1 MTEILDIILP
11 IFALIAA
18 GYVVARTPLLSPEG
32 VRGLTAF
39 VFWVAIPAL
48 VFRAGMRLFDGP
60 PLDAGVLVAF
70 YGAVLLVFP
79 LSMLAG
85 RLIFRLPLPELA
97 VFGAATAYPN
107 NVMIGIPVAVM
118 IYGDAALLPASAII
132 AMAPLVFYGS
142 TTLLI
147 EAGRSR
153 RADLV
158 GIAVSAV
165 LGVLKNP
172 IVIGILLGL
181 AFGATGAPLP
191 GAAAAVIDLAA
202 AAVPATALFC
212 LGASMAGYRIAG
224 DLAQSAFVTL
234 VKLAVMPPVVWVIG
248 SVLLGL
254 DGVTLGVAVLFG
266 ALPAAANVFLLAK
279 QHGVF
284 VQRAGSAV
292 LISTGVSLVTLA
304 VVIAHLLP
312 RSG

>member
-1 MTEILDIILP
+1 MTDILDIVLP
-11 IFALIAA
+11 IFALIGA
-18 GYVVARTPLLSPEG
+18 GYVIARTPLLSPEG

-70 YGAVLLVFP
+70 YGGVLIVFP
-79 LSMLAG
+79 VAMLAG
-85 RLIFRLPLPELA
+85 RLLFRLPLPELA
-97 VFGAATAYPN
+97 VFGASSTYPN

-132 AMAPLVFYGS
+132 AAAPLAFYGS
-142 TTLLI
+142 TAILI

-153 RADLV
+153 RADLI
-158 GIAVSAV
+158 GIAASAL

-191 GAAAAVIDLAA
+191 AAAAAVIDLAA

-224 DLAQSAFVTL
+224 DIAQSAFVTL
-234 VKLAVMPPVVWVIG
+234 MKLAVMPPVVWTLG
-248 SVLLGL
+248 AHLLGL
-254 DGVTLGVAVLFG
+254 DGVTLGVAVLFA

-284 VQRAGSAV
+284 VQRAGSVV
-292 LISTGVSLVTLA
+292 LISTGLSLVTLA
-304 VVIAHLLP
+304 LVIAHLVP
-312 RSG
+312 RPG